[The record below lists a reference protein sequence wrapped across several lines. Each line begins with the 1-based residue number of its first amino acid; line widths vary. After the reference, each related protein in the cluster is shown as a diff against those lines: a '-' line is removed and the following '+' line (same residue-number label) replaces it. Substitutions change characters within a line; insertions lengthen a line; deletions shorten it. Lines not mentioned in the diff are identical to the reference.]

1 MITQERSAPPIAK
14 NTKPDYTPWP
24 CLVDRLGLFLV
35 AVTTFILAYSW
46 LVPVI
51 PILVF
56 LAIWTPFLIVYRQT
70 FLLKPTKETI
80 IPLIFIGYIL
90 FSLFWSDIKTHTLI
104 YGLEYLATFFIMLII
119 SRIVSIRALV
129 LGLSIG
135 CFAVLVF
142 RYTAFFINFV
152 AWSKNQVGFFAE
164 LATFTSMMSL
174 FVHNTSKKQKFIFG
188 MLPLLLGVIAL
199 IFSKSA
205 SSVLSLVVVLAFCFL
220 MTLIGKLPRDGRTIM
235 VMLSL
240 IVALS
245 LGFSVAVLGIDPE
258 SGVLALFGKDSTLTG
273 RTDLWEA
280 GIRSTLE
287 NNPIVGFGY
296 NAFWLPDRYEVNIL
310 LDEFGMK
317 NYFHFHSMFIQVFV
331 ELGGIGLA
339 LLVFMLLKSLFSVFS
354 RFIQIG
360 TTVESIF
367 FIGITLMF
375 LVRSFVE
382 VDYYGPFNIC
392 TILFYMTQVWPAPAS
407 STTTLTPQA
416 SVSEKT
422 NDASKAVT

>member
-1 MITQERSAPPIAK
+1 MIAQEPNCLTS
-14 NTKPDYTPWP
+14 TKQNIHNHTSWP
-24 CLVDRLGLFLV
+24 CLVDGLGLCLV

-51 PILVF
+51 PTLIF
-56 LAIWTPFLIVYRQT
+56 LAIWTPFLIVYRQN
-70 FLLKPTKETI
+70 FLFELTKETI
-80 IPLIFIGYIL
+80 LPLIFIGYIL
-90 FSLFWSDIKTHTLI
+90 FSFFWSDIKTHTLF
-104 YGLEYLATFFIMLII
+104 YGLEYLATFLIMLII
-119 SRIVSIRALV
+119 TRIISIRALV

-142 RYTAFFINFV
+142 RYAAFFINFV

-164 LATFTSMMSL
+164 LATFSSIMSL
-174 FVHNTSKKQKFIFG
+174 FVHNTRKTQKLIFG
-188 MLPLLLGVIAL
+188 ILPLLLGFVVL

-220 MTLIGKLPRDGRTIM
+220 ITLIGKLPKEGRTII
-235 VMLSL
+235 VTLSL
-240 IVALS
+240 IITLSLSLSVVAL
-245 LGFSVAVLGIDPE
+245 GADPE
-258 SGVLALFGKDSTLTG
+258 SGVLALFGKESTLTG

-280 GIRSTLE
+280 GIRTTLE

-296 NAFWLPDRYEVNIL
+296 SAFWLPDRYEANVL

-331 ELGGIGLA
+331 ELGGVGLT
-339 LLVFMLLKSLFSVFS
+339 LLVFMLLKSLFSGFS
-354 RFIQIG
+354 RFIQTG

-367 FIGITLMF
+367 FIGIALMF

-392 TILFYMTQVWPAPAS
+392 TILFYMTQIWPAPAS
-407 STTTLTPQA
+407 PRTAQTPQTNM
-416 SVSEKT
+416 SEKT
-422 NDASKAVT
+422 IDA